1 MRTVLCAAPA
11 RRHADAARRNC
22 DCSGPARR
30 WQTGHSRRR
39 LVGAPRG
46 VIDSDKDGNA
56 FVIGLVLTA
65 KSLKALNAAEAPYLA
80 MLKAY

>member
-1 MRTVLCAAPA
+1 
-11 RRHADAARRNC
+11 
-22 DCSGPARR
+22 
-30 WQTGHSRRR
+30 
-39 LVGAPRG
+39 VGAPRG